1 MTDSTQNI
9 IYKWSLRAKYIFI
22 FIAGAGLLSF
32 GFDTLIE
39 PGKFSKRE
47 ELNNFII
54 IMCLFFGLALII
66 VGFYRKNQIE
76 YYIQQQ
82 KL

>member
-1 MTDSTQNI
+1 MTNSTQNV

>member
-1 MTDSTQNI
+1 MTESTQNT
-9 IYKWSLRAKYIFI
+9 IYKWSLRAKYIYI
-22 FIAGAGLLSF
+22 FILGAGLLSF
-32 GFDTLIE
+32 GFDTLLE
-39 PGKFSKRE
+39 PGKLSKRE

-54 IMCLFFGLALII
+54 VMCLFFGLALI
-66 VGFYRKNQIE
+66 VVRFYRKNQIE

>member
-1 MTDSTQNI
+1 MTDSTQNV

-39 PGKFSKRE
+39 PGKFSKRK